1 VHSRPFRFGVATG
14 SARSRA
20 EWVSRARRAEFLGYA
35 TLVVADHLSTGL
47 APLSALAIAAEATTS
62 LRIGSLVFCNDF
74 RHPALLAR
82 EVATLDLL
90 SDGRFEFGLGAGY
103 LPDDYTQL
111 GSAFDAP
118 GTRISR
124 LEEAIQ
130 LIGRLW
136 TEESVPFAGT
146 YYTLKEMQGKPK
158 PLQRPYPPLYI
169 GGTAKCML
177 SLAARY
183 ADIVGI
189 GFAAWGEQASS
200 VTPEAIAQKVAWVRE
215 AAGQRFEQLEL
226 SFTVFH
232 LAITESTRHREGERS
247 VSPSPNAAPSAQSAF
262 HVLSGSREQML
273 SNSSRGENNTVSPTF
288 RCLMPR
294 WRRSLRSSP
303 GWQGD
308 NRREDSRR
316 SSSDP
321 IFLRPHERWMTSA
334 EERKEQAFCT
344 QQYVVSRA

>member
-1 VHSRPFRFGVATG
+1 MHSRPFRFGVATG

-47 APLSALAIAAEATTS
+47 APLSTLAIAAEATTS

-103 LPDDYTQL
+103 LPDDYTQPGL
-111 GSAFDAP
+111 AFDAP

-136 TEESVPFAGT
+136 TEESVTFAGT

-169 GGTAKCML
+169 GGTAKRML

-232 LAITESTRHREGERS
+232 LTITESTRYRGGERS
-247 VSPSPNAAPSAQSAF
+247 VFPSPNAAPSAPSAF
-262 HVLSGSREQML
+262 HVLSGSREQIAEQL
-273 SNSSRGENNTVSPTF
+273 
-288 RCLMPR
+288 LA
-294 WRRSLRSSP
+294 
-303 GWQGD
+303 
-308 NRREDSRR
+308 RREQYGFSYIQVPD
-316 SSSDP
+316 
-321 IFLRPHERWMTSA
+321 
-334 EERKEQAFCT
+334 T
-344 QQYVVSRA
+344 QPEL